1 MQNFFNKSANP
12 SPTPLNEQYDDMKDN
27 YQQIFAEAVESIRSA
42 INAFKPVEPCK
53 TCVIKGCNI
62 GEKDVFTQYPSGCAY
77 KEWQMQVI
85 SYLTGDYYQKLQTM
99 LQEIMQQKNECECIK
114 CGNCCRLATSEF
126 SYDQLKQ
133 KAARGDKSAQDF
145 VSVFVPYKTDAEA
158 REANPE
164 YFKLL
169 EDTMEDER
177 VYYYHCPKQLGNECT
192 DYENRPDVCKNFPNN
207 PLKLLPS
214 SCSYNKWRKKV
225 LRRTLYLKAKVDI
238 IKFYKEQLG

>member
-85 SYLTGDYYQKLQTM
+85 SYLTGDYYQKLQM
-99 LQEIMQQKNECECIK
+99 PQSYQELSYLRLHHQRKEWRSYRHSWGHLHQLQ
-114 CGNCCRLATSEF
+114 R
-126 SYDQLKQ
+126 
-133 KAARGDKSAQDF
+133 
-145 VSVFVPYKTDAEA
+145 
-158 REANPE
+158 
-164 YFKLL
+164 
-169 EDTMEDER
+169 
-177 VYYYHCPKQLGNECT
+177 
-192 DYENRPDVCKNFPNN
+192 
-207 PLKLLPS
+207 
-214 SCSYNKWRKKV
+214 
-225 LRRTLYLKAKVDI
+225 
-238 IKFYKEQLG
+238 